1 MGEEEP
7 PCPGEQRVAVSRAG
21 LQDPSLPPGAASVG
35 AGLAEAATQKLLCPS
50 VALACPGWLQPGSR
64 PGCRPLCGD
73 GDDSMTL
80 RQSLGCHRSPGWA
93 SLAPA
98 HLKAWCGD
106 RVAETAAESAEGW
119 SLWSGSQTPSLP
131 PFRSESRGD
140 SSPDL
145 PGGAGRDQRPVT
157 ADLITDLC
165 AHGALFTVPRCLNRR
180 PSASLPENSY
190 PLLPGPA
197 HSPHP
202 SLHLPRGQQTA
213 PTHSRIQQS
222 LTHSRQRCPCQR
234 RLGPPR
240 GQTRWSPHHL
250 ISLVCS
256 VAAP

>member
-50 VALACPGWLQPGSR
+50 VALACPGRLQPGSR
-64 PGCRPLCGD
+64 PVCRPLCGD
-73 GDDSMTL
+73 GDDSLTL
-80 RQSLGCHRSPGWA
+80 RQSLGCHRSPSWA

-145 PGGAGRDQRPVT
+145 LGGAGRDQRPVT

-165 AHGALFTVPRCLNRR
+165 THAPLPEPPPLRQPARKLLLT
-180 PSASLPENSY
+180 PSRTSSQPLPFSLPPQRAANS
-190 PLLPGPA
+190 
-197 HSPHP
+197 
-202 SLHLPRGQQTA
+202 T
-213 PTHSRIQQS
+213 QS
-222 LTHSRQRCPCQR
+222 LTHSRQRCPCQG

-240 GQTRWSPHHL
+240 GQTRWSPHHP

-256 VAAP
+256 VAAPS